1 MRRAPGC
8 QAPLPAGSS
17 TSPAPSRATCYENF
31 KVLASGPNSVCGKV
45 ATGRAR
51 GRSIGAARRAGA
63 EAGPAF
69 SRRRRPRRRLCPA
82 TRDVAG
88 GPESWAA
95 STFFEIST
103 SLKRQKI
110 ALCRASKV
118 VISQADRTKTLDAV
132 ERQSPV
138 PIQTHTNRSSAPCSN
153 RHSYTCEGSL
163 RRSSS
168 ALAGGG
174 LGVPTGPRPSR
185 FGLVPGRL
193 AMAIEWLPGR
203 DALRVSCKQSV
214 VSSPPSRSPEQAT
227 SVVSNACTDL
237 TLVLIGRP
245 RCQGGPGL
253 RVGSPEVGAG
263 PWSNQSRP
271 FAVAPL
277 RVFFSRGFHSGSRR
291 LLGSVP
297 PVPRPMCGV
306 VCDQRQQEPPGFN
319 RSFTGAR
326 GLWGG
331 RAALTRLPRNSA
343 GGPP

>member
-8 QAPLPAGSS
+8 QAPLLAGSS

-31 KVLASGPNSVCGKV
+31 KVLGSGPNSVCTEVGP
-45 ATGRAR
+45 GRAR
-51 GRSIGAARRAGA
+51 CRGAGAVSRVRA
-63 EAGPAF
+63 EAGPA
-69 SRRRRPRRRLCPA
+69 SPRRRRPGRRLCPA
-82 TRDVAG
+82 TLDVAA

-95 STFFEIST
+95 SRVFEIST
-103 SLKRQKI
+103 SSRRQKTDLFG
-110 ALCRASKV
+110 AFNPL
-118 VISQADRTKTLDAV
+118 ISQVDRTKTLDAV

-138 PIQTHTNRSSAPCSN
+138 PIQMDPNRSSAPCSN

-185 FGLVPGRL
+185 FGLVPVRL

-214 VSSPPSRSPEQAT
+214 VSSPPSSSPEQAP

-245 RCQGGPGL
+245 RYQGGPGL

-263 PWSNQSRP
+263 SLSNQPGP

-277 RVFFSRGFHSGSRR
+277 RVFWPRVSRGYRKRSRLR
-291 LLGSVP
+291 APYAPADVL
-297 PVPRPMCGV
+297 CCV
-306 VCDQRQQEPPGFN
+306 V
-319 RSFTGAR
+319 
-326 GLWGG
+326 
-331 RAALTRLPRNSA
+331 
-343 GGPP
+343 